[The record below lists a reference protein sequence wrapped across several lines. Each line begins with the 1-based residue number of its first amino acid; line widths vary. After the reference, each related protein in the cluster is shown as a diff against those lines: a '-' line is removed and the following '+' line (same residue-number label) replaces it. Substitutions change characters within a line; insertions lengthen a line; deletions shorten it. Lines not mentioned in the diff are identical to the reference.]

1 MKTTQIVVL
10 NPVGLHARPAALFV
24 KLASVFTSEILIC
37 NLSSSGKWVNAKSI
51 LGLLTCGVKQGDQI
65 EIKAEGTDEDIAV
78 EALEALVRS
87 DFEEADNGGS

>member
-24 KLASVFTSEILIC
+24 KLASAFTSEILIC

-51 LGLLTCGVKQGDQI
+51 LGLLTCGVKQGDRI
-65 EIKAEGTDEDIAV
+65 EIKSEGPDEDIAV

-87 DFEEADNGGS
+87 DFKEADNGGS

>member
-24 KLASVFTSEILIC
+24 KLASAFTSEILIC